1 VITQNIPHSAPLRAR
16 ANGIEI
22 VYDRFGDPDA
32 PPMLLVM
39 GLGCQ
44 MIDWHEEFCYQL
56 AARGY
61 GVIRFD
67 NRDIGL
73 STKLDKADVPNIA
86 ALMEALGR
94 GEAVQMP
101 YLLRDM
107 ADDAVGLLNAL
118 EIESVHVVGLSMGG
132 TSPRR
137 WPYTTLSG
145 YPL

>member
-22 VYDRFGDPDA
+22 VYEPFGDPDA
-32 PPMLLVM
+32 PPMLLIM

-56 AARGY
+56 AAQGY
-61 GVIRFD
+61 WVIRFD

-73 STKLDKADVPNIA
+73 STKFDQAGAPNIA

-94 GEAVQMP
+94 GEAVQVA
-101 YLLRDM
+101 Y
-107 ADDAVGLLNAL
+107 
-118 EIESVHVVGLSMGG
+118 LSMPWRSSPCTSWVSRWGG

-137 WPYTTLSG
+137 WPYTALSG